1 MTVFWKCPVVD
12 FAEFVRLSKLL
23 VRHKF
28 AESIG
33 GTLYNR
39 SSTFSIISVSTSKIR
54 SHHFPLPGFGFSLSR
69 RLGDGVEGGRTKKQ
83 ILLKFLWKE
92 LRDYRKLLQL
102 ISNRLPDKPQF
113 KQKTPRGLIPAES
126 FCIFIICYQTIS
138 ASLNAFANC
147 SLMPSA

>member
-12 FAEFVRLSKLL
+12 FAKFVRPSNIL

-28 AESIG
+28 AKSIG

-102 ISNRLPDKPQF
+102 ISNRLPYNPQF
-113 KQKTPRGLIPAES
+113 KSLKFCKNLAEPLPMSRAGHNSHLLPWTIKSKIP
-126 FCIFIICYQTIS
+126 I
-138 ASLNAFANC
+138 
-147 SLMPSA
+147 

>member
-1 MTVFWKCPVVD
+1 VVD

-39 SSTFSIISVSTSKIR
+39 SSSFSIISVSTSKIR

-69 RLGDGVEGGRTKKQ
+69 RLSAGVEGGRTKKWL
-83 ILLKFLWKE
+83 LLKFLWKE
-92 LRDYRKLLQL
+92 LRDYRKLALTTNTEDA
-102 ISNRLPDKPQF
+102 SNGEF
-113 KQKTPRGLIPAES
+113 SVSFGLS
-126 FCIFIICYQTIS
+126 
-138 ASLNAFANC
+138 SLKGE
-147 SLMPSA
+147 